1 MLLDAFKMI
10 SDLAAAVR
18 DPPEMI
24 AITSP
29 RFLAIVTIAELF
41 RLGFDGGDTNQF
53 DYDRLLSPRFRN
65 KCTGDVC

>member
-53 DYDRLLSPRFRN
+53 DYD
-65 KCTGDVC
+65 